1 MIKEEL
7 INYLENQTAFLDL
20 DNISEIFTSKII
32 GEQFNLKRNT
42 VSHYLNQLNEQ
53 GSVIKI
59 NTRPVYFFHKN
70 AFETQFYTLS
80 KSIYHSLD
88 ELKEEQPLFQKKKDI
103 FSFLIGSDASL
114 ARSIE
119 QLKTALYY
127 PENGLPV
134 LLTGESGT
142 GKSYMVKI
150 VYHFCLANDLIKED
164 ARMITLNCAQYANNP
179 ELLTSHLFG
188 HVKGAFTG
196 ADEDHRGIFEEANGG
211 ILFLDEVHRLNAEG
225 QEKLFTYLDQGI
237 IYRMGETNNPRKV
250 NTRLFFATT
259 EDLNSVFLSTF
270 IRRIPVQIELPP
282 LEQRTQNE
290 RLEMIYDFLIKERS
304 KIKKVLLVSSQ
315 VLHLLKTTPH
325 QGNIGKLKN
334 VVKVTVAKAFSEQK
348 DANNIYIT
356 IYHLPPDLLAKAA
369 LKTNAA
375 MEENIKIDE
384 TTSIE
389 SLSTK
394 KNPEE
399 LRIIRTYERLLA
411 SFKKSGSNITVIG
424 EDIKN
429 EVENLF
435 DFLIFETDREKK
447 HELLLFMTQYVRD
460 TLKQMETSY
469 QIIFN
474 GNSVYAVSY
483 YLFQRSS
490 VRWQPDDVEVQTLI
504 KEFKQA
510 VIQAYPMLFQYT
522 ERMLSIIKPRLDIEV
537 FDMDLILLTLY
548 FRQLG
553 LSRESN
559 FAKAII
565 VAHGYATASSIANV
579 ANRLLGKNIFE
590 SFDMPIDTTP
600 QKIAEEIVD
609 YTEKNDVSNGLVIL
623 VDMGSLK
630 AIYEYFPQQLS
641 VPVMIMNNIT
651 TPLAIA
657 IGENIQKNM
666 NLSEVA
672 VHSFEDN
679 QPDWKII
686 YPQKNKNKAL
696 LTTCFTGIGTATKIS
711 NLLEKSLPINSP
723 LKVLPYDYQTL
734 HDQKEKETVFSL
746 YEVVGIVG
754 TANPMIRDIPYL
766 SLEELISGEGTL
778 HLREWLMKSLDNE
791 QAEQFNDRLIR
802 NFSLEKVIDSVT
814 ILDTDKVMAEIEL
827 FMRILEEL
835 TGQKISNERK
845 HALYVHVSC
854 LIERLIRNVPIEI
867 YSGNDIDE
875 ECREE
880 QLVRIKEAFSVIEE
894 DYSVKIPNSEL
905 KYIYDILFQKLDF
918 SIVNE
923 DF

>member
-7 INYLENQTAFLDL
+7 IKYLENQTAFLDL

-32 GEQFNLKRNT
+32 GQQFKLKRNT

-80 KSIYHSLD
+80 KDIYHSLD

-103 FSFLIGSDASL
+103 FSFLIGNDASL

-150 VYHFCLANDLIKED
+150 VYHFCLTNDLIKVD
-164 ARMITLNCAQYANNP
+164 ARLITLNCAQYANNP

-196 ADEDHRGIFEEANGG
+196 ADEDHIGIFEEANGG
-211 ILFLDEVHRLNAEG
+211 VLFLDEIHRLNAEG

-270 IRRIPVQIELPP
+270 IRRIPVQIELPS

-290 RLEMIYDFLIKERS
+290 RLEMIYDFLIKERA
-304 KIKKVLLVSSQ
+304 KIKKNVLVSSQ

-325 QGNIGKLKN
+325 KGNIGKLKN
-334 VVKVTVAKAFSEQK
+334 VIKVTVAKAFSEQK
-348 DANNIYIT
+348 DAEHIHIT

-369 LKTNAA
+369 FKISGVI
-375 MEENIKIDE
+375 EENVHIDH
-384 TTSIE
+384 TTTIE
-389 SLSTK
+389 NLSMK
-394 KNPEE
+394 RNPEE
-399 LRIIRTYERLLA
+399 LRIIRAYERLLA
-411 SFKKSGSNITVIG
+411 NFKKSESDITVIDD
-424 EDIKN
+424 EIKN

-435 DFLIFETDREKK
+435 DFLLFETDREKK

-460 TLKQMETSY
+460 TLKQMEASY
-469 QIIFN
+469 QITFN
-474 GNSVYAVSY
+474 GNSVYAISY

-490 VRWQPDDVEVQTLI
+490 VRWQPEDVEVQALI
-504 KEFKQA
+504 KKFKQT
-510 VIQAYPMLFQYT
+510 VIKTYPMLFQYT

-548 FRQLG
+548 FSQLG

-579 ANRLLGKNIFE
+579 ANRLLRKNIFE

-630 AIYEYFPQQLS
+630 EIYSYFPQQLS

-657 IGENIQKNM
+657 IGENIQKNR

-672 VHSFEDN
+672 INSFEEN
-679 QPDWKII
+679 KPDWKII

-696 LTTCFTGIGTATKIS
+696 LATCFTGIGTATKIS
-711 NLLEKSLPINSP
+711 KLLEKSLPVNSS

-754 TANPMIRDIPYL
+754 TANPMIPDIPYL
-766 SLEELISGEGTL
+766 SLEELISGKGTQ
-778 HLREWLMKSLDNE
+778 HLSEWLMKNLDDE
-791 QAEQFNDRLIR
+791 KAEQFNNRLIR

-814 ILDTDKVMAEIEL
+814 ILDTDKIMAEIEL
-827 FMRILEEL
+827 FMRILEGL
-835 TGQKISNERK
+835 TEQKITNERK
-845 HALYVHVSC
+845 LALYVHVSC

-867 YSGNDIDE
+867 YSGNGVDE
-875 ECREE
+875 ECRKE
-880 QLVRIKEAFSVIEE
+880 QLVKIKEAFSVIEE

-905 KYIYDILFQKLDF
+905 KYIYDILFQKLEF

>member
-7 INYLENQTAFLDL
+7 IKYLENQTAFLDL
-20 DNISEIFTSKII
+20 NNISEIFTSKII
-32 GEQFNLKRNT
+32 GQQFKLKRNT

-59 NTRPVYFFHKN
+59 NTRPVYFFHKS

-80 KSIYHSLD
+80 KDIYHSLD

-103 FSFLIGSDASL
+103 FSFLIGNDASL

-150 VYHFCLANDLIKED
+150 VYHFCLTNDLIKED
-164 ARMITLNCAQYANNP
+164 ARLITLNCAQYANNP

-196 ADEDHRGIFEEANGG
+196 ADEDHIGIFEEANGG
-211 ILFLDEVHRLNAEG
+211 VLFLDEIHRLNAEG

-270 IRRIPVQIELPP
+270 IRRIPVQIELPS

-290 RLEMIYDFLIKERS
+290 RLEMIYDFLIKERA
-304 KIKKVLLVSSQ
+304 KIKKNLLVSSQ

-325 QGNIGKLKN
+325 KGNIGKLKN
-334 VVKVTVAKAFSEQK
+334 VIKVTVAKAFSEQK
-348 DANNIYIT
+348 DAEHIHIT

-369 LKTNAA
+369 FKISGVI
-375 MEENIKIDE
+375 EENVHINH
-384 TTSIE
+384 TTTIE
-389 SLSTK
+389 NLSMK
-394 KNPEE
+394 RNPEE
-399 LRIIRTYERLLA
+399 LRIIRAYERLLA
-411 SFKKSGSNITVIG
+411 NFKKSESDITVIDD
-424 EDIKN
+424 EIKN

-435 DFLIFETDREKK
+435 DFLLFETDREKK

-460 TLKQMETSY
+460 TLKQMEASY
-469 QIIFN
+469 QITFN
-474 GNSVYAVSY
+474 GNSVYAISY

-490 VRWQPDDVEVQTLI
+490 VRWQPEDVEVQALI
-504 KEFKQA
+504 KKFKQT
-510 VIQAYPMLFQYT
+510 VIKTYPMLFQYT

-548 FRQLG
+548 FSQLG

-579 ANRLLGKNIFE
+579 ANRLLRKNIFE

-630 AIYEYFPQQLS
+630 EIYSYFPQQLS

-657 IGENIQKNM
+657 IGENIQKNR

-672 VHSFEDN
+672 INSFEEN
-679 QPDWKII
+679 KPDWKII

-696 LTTCFTGIGTATKIS
+696 LATCFTGIGTATKIS
-711 NLLEKSLPINSP
+711 KLLEKSLPVNSS

-754 TANPMIRDIPYL
+754 TANPMIPDIPYL
-766 SLEELISGEGTL
+766 SLEELISGKGTQ
-778 HLREWLMKSLDNE
+778 HLSEWLMKNLDDE
-791 QAEQFNDRLIR
+791 KAEQFNNRLIR

-814 ILDTDKVMAEIEL
+814 ILDTDKIMAEIEL

-835 TGQKISNERK
+835 TEQKITNERK
-845 HALYVHVSC
+845 LALYVHVSC

-867 YSGNDIDE
+867 YSGNGVDE
-875 ECREE
+875 ECRKE
-880 QLVRIKEAFSVIEE
+880 QLVKIKEAFSVIEE